1 MNTEH
6 SRKTLATGYSVVVYY
21 DPYPDSPRNWD
32 NVGTVVLLDR
42 CRYDF
47 GDETAGQDELAR
59 IARDPDNICL
69 PIYIYDHSGITINTT
84 GFSCPWDS
92 GQVGLIY
99 CTKDRARKEWGRVY
113 RQRALACLKGEIETL
128 DQYLTGQVYGYVV
141 RDPQGEELDSCWGFY
156 GDAEN
161 CMAEGEAVARHHE
174 KEPGLVD

>member
-1 MNTEH
+1 MSTEH
-6 SRKTLATGYSVVVYY
+6 SRKTLVTGYSVAVEY
-21 DPYPDSPRNWD
+21 DPYPESPREWD
-32 NVGTVVLLDR
+32 NVGTVVLVDR
-42 CRYDF
+42 CRYSF
-47 GDETAGQDELAR
+47 GDKTAGQDELAR
-59 IARDPDNICL
+59 IARDPNNICL

-99 CTKDRARKEWGRVY
+99 CTKERARSEWGRVY
-113 RQRALACLKGEIETL
+113 RQQALACLRGEIETL

-156 GDAEN
+156 GDSAD